1 MSAQPSRSPARLLA
15 LLALMAC
22 GFAVVFVIATSVGDG
37 GGSGGDQTAS
47 ETADQASGTTATA
60 PQPRQRAN
68 YTVKPGDTLGGI
80 AEKTGVTVETLQLL
94 NPELDPQALISGQKI
109 KLRE

>member
-1 MSAQPSRSPARLLA
+1 MPAQPSRSSARLLA

-22 GFAVVFVIATSVGDG
+22 GLAVVVVVATSVGGG
-37 GGSGGDQTAS
+37 GGSDDDATSSQTANQD
-47 ETADQASGTTATA
+47 TGGTATA
-60 PQPRQRAN
+60 PQPRPRAS

-80 AEKTGVTVETLQLL
+80 AEKTGVPIETLQLL
-94 NPELDPQALISGQKI
+94 NPALDPQALISGQKI

>member
-1 MSAQPSRSPARLLA
+1 MSAQPSRSSARLLA

-22 GFAVVFVIATSVGDG
+22 GLAVVFVIATSLGDG
-37 GGSGGDQTAS
+37 GGSDGDPTSSQ
-47 ETADQASGTTATA
+47 TADQASGATPTT
-60 PQPRQRAN
+60 PQRRPRAN

-80 AEKTGVTVETLQLL
+80 AEKTGVPVETLQLL

>member
-1 MSAQPSRSPARLLA
+1 MSAQPSPSSARLIA

-22 GFAVVFVIATSVGDG
+22 GLAVVFVIATSIGDG
-37 GGSGGDQTAS
+37 GGSNGEATSSQTA
-47 ETADQASGTTATA
+47 EQARGATTPEPKPRPRAT
-60 PQPRQRAN
+60 

-80 AEKTGVTVETLQLL
+80 AETTGVPVETLQLL

>member
-1 MSAQPSRSPARLLA
+1 MSAQPSRSSARLLA

-37 GGSGGDQTAS
+37 GGTGGDPTAS

-60 PQPRQRAN
+60 PQPRRRAN

-80 AEKTGVTVETLQLL
+80 AEKTGVPVETLQLL

>member
-1 MSAQPSRSPARLLA
+1 MSAQPSRSSARLLA

-37 GGSGGDQTAS
+37 GGSGGSQTAS

-60 PQPRQRAN
+60 PQPRPRAN

-80 AEKTGVTVETLQLL
+80 AEQTGVPVETLQLL

>member
-1 MSAQPSRSPARLLA
+1 MPAPPSRSSARLLA

-22 GFAVVFVIATSVGDG
+22 GLAVVLVIATSLG
-37 GGSGGDQTAS
+37 GGGDTDGDPSAS
-47 ETADQASGTTATA
+47 ETAEQAGATTTT
-60 PQPRQRAN
+60 PQPRPRAN

-80 AEKTGVTVETLQLL
+80 AEKTGVPIETLQLL

>member
-1 MSAQPSRSPARLLA
+1 MSAQPSRSSARLLA

-22 GFAVVFVIATSVGDG
+22 GLAVVVVVATSLGSG
-37 GGSGGDQTAS
+37 GGSDGEQTSAQ
-47 ETADQASGTTATA
+47 TADQAGDATETA
-60 PQPRQRAN
+60 PQRRPRAN

-80 AEKTGVTVETLQLL
+80 AEKTGVPIETLQLL

>member
-1 MSAQPSRSPARLLA
+1 MPAQPSRSSARLLA

-22 GFAVVFVIATSVGDG
+22 GLAVLLVIATSLGGEGGTDGDPTT
-37 GGSGGDQTAS
+37 SQA
-47 ETADQASGTTATA
+47 ADQAGATATA
-60 PQPRQRAN
+60 PQPRPPAN

-80 AEKTGVTVETLQLL
+80 AEKTGVAIETLQLL